1 MPSFLQSLQDGL
13 NDIIHSI
20 TTNDHYASHDSS
32 TRRSVNDSGFANS
45 TTALAMVDPSHSNR
59 SSTTNLPGTNG
70 GYRPGLKSQFTH
82 TNDSSSEVPLQDFAS
97 GAPPLP
103 SVDVIWEKLEAWMDR
118 EYPELADNLEEPATA
133 ADLNEIEN
141 DLKTHLPLE
150 VRQSYQIHDG
160 QLGLVGET
168 GVVMGLTLLGL
179 DGIMEE
185 FTVWQK
191 VIERI
196 ALHHH
201 SLTNIQ
207 AKTRQQQLNPNLRPV
222 DFISRQGSV
231 PRGYVQEVY
240 AHSLWIPLCK
250 DHAGNNVAV
259 DLAPGPLGRWGQ
271 IIVYGRDFDTKYV
284 VASTWSEFLFN
295 YCEDLE
301 EGNFYVDELD
311 EDFLFQSN
319 GKVMPYLDILKRR
332 AIAVAKA
339 QDKRLGKLPASNNAS
354 TSSLGSSK
362 FELPR
367 ETLIGQDVKIEDDE
381 HDMEAIAR
389 AEAATETNLGESEVV
404 GESESVSVS
413 VPVSESGKVEP
424 ESEVAEPVELV
435 APVEPTEAT
444 EPAASELESE
454 PVETIES
461 EPTKSES
468 QQTESEPQQTE
479 SEQQP
484 IESETQPTESE
495 PQPTQPEKT
504 DDMKNVSL

>member
-1 MPSFLQSLQDGL
+1 M
-13 NDIIHSI
+13 
-20 TTNDHYASHDSS
+20 
-32 TRRSVNDSGFANS
+32 
-45 TTALAMVDPSHSNR
+45 
-59 SSTTNLPGTNG
+59 
-70 GYRPGLKSQFTH
+70 
-82 TNDSSSEVPLQDFAS
+82 
-97 GAPPLP
+97 
-103 SVDVIWEKLEAWMDR
+103 
-118 EYPELADNLEEPATA
+118 
-133 ADLNEIEN
+133 
-141 DLKTHLPLE
+141 
-150 VRQSYQIHDG
+150 
-160 QLGLVGET
+160 
-168 GVVMGLTLLGL
+168 
-179 DGIMEE
+179 
-185 FTVWQK
+185 
-191 VIERI
+191 
-196 ALHHH
+196 
-201 SLTNIQ
+201 
-207 AKTRQQQLNPNLRPV
+207 
-222 DFISRQGSV
+222 
-231 PRGYVQEVY
+231 Y